1 MELTSHRSGHKP
13 TINISSILYDHEHEV
28 EYVQKSHL
36 LKRNEHGMRQIR
48 RKPVP
53 TPYITLLNAG
63 INVCAN
69 QKLNTNFGPVINSF
83 GVSPL
88 KKLVMPSFFIM
99 LLTIRKPLSGLSK
112 LRFCI
117 RVFITSNGAETMS
130 DAEAPAMEA
139 TKFCIHEAV
148 L

>member
-1 MELTSHRSGHKP
+1 MICAKFASTPS
-13 TINISSILYDHEHEV
+13 
-28 EYVQKSHL
+28 Q
-36 LKRNEHGMRQIR
+36 
-48 RKPVP
+48 

-83 GVSPL
+83 GVNPL
-88 KKLVMPSFFIM
+88 KKLVKPSFLIM

-117 RVFITSNGAETMS
+117 RVFITSNGAETMR

-139 TKFCIHEAV
+139 TKFCIQEAV